1 MEFTT
6 HTTRFDIL
14 RLRFVL
20 SRRNPW
26 VILLSAI
33 LSFLNL
39 HYGSEWVITPFR
51 FILYFLLFFFAIV
64 IFDWLWI
71 CFIPGVSKGVLGEH
85 KFWVKEDGLF
95 EKTSYNETLYP
106 FRAIRKVILNKSYIV
121 IQLTSWT
128 GFFIAR
134 REFAN
139 EEEEWKALGNRLFS
153 CVKKD

>member
-1 MEFTT
+1 M
-6 HTTRFDIL
+6 
-14 RLRFVL
+14 
-20 SRRNPW
+20 
-26 VILLSAI
+26 ILLSAI

-39 HYGSEWVITPFR
+39 HFGLSEWGMMAFQ

-85 KFWVKEDGLF
+85 KFWIKEDGLF

-106 FRAIRKVILNKSYIV
+106 YRAIRRIILNKSYIV

-139 EEEEWKALGNRLFS
+139 EEEWKALGERLFS
-153 CVKKD
+153 CVKKKD